1 MQIAVCTIF
10 LAEYQG
16 MDVDEVPSSR
26 LAMHM
31 RARVREPIKED
42 GKAVG
47 QVWPSHAV
55 YAIHLLI
62 PISCHSFPRV
72 LCISTPSQENIIFSL
87 VYHCYF
93 LLFSS
98 TLCFQANLS
107 YNFWIHETFATIGV
121 HGGSIDLSYGIRRMA
136 ECESRTK
143 GMPTDDSL
151 FLELWQ
157 SWPVDGRVDVVRRRS
172 LSFWVRRA
180 SEAGKWHELVA

>member
-1 MQIAVCTIF
+1 MFIPGFLMQIAVCTIF

-62 PISCHSFPRV
+62 PIYCHAFSRV
-72 LCISTPSQENIIFSL
+72 LCIPTSWQVNIIFSP
-87 VYHCYF
+87 VHHCYF
-93 LLFSS
+93 LLFS
-98 TLCFQANLS
+98 TRLCFQANWS
-107 YNFWIHETFATIGV
+107 YNFEIHETFATIGV
-121 HGGSIDLSYGIRRMA
+121 RVGSTDLSYGICRLA
-136 ECESRTK
+136 ECECRTK
-143 GMPTDDSL
+143 GMPTDDSP
-151 FLELWQ
+151 FWELWQ
-157 SWPVDGRVDVVRRRS
+157 SWPVDGRVE
-172 LSFWVRRA
+172 W
-180 SEAGKWHELVA
+180 